1 MDWSIPLGASSPY
14 SPVANNLT
22 PAGNSGGYDLFLDLC
37 SGSANCSQD
46 ICRYNRFM
54 TDLYS
59 VSAKYYDEAY
69 ATLEDLRDLQFYLEM
84 ARRTGGPVLELA
96 CGTGRV
102 LLPIAQQGLRID
114 GVDSSPAMLDQLQ
127 QKLARAPQYVRELAA
142 TSLGD
147 LRSYRSERKYALVI
161 IPFRPLQ
168 HMYTVQDQLAAL
180 NTAAFHLASGG
191 LLAFDVF
198 YPRFESLLAG
208 LGEETLELQWTR
220 KNDPTTSVR
229 RYLRKESVDK
239 INQNFSAQFVYR
251 TYRDDKLI
259 KEETAPLKMSYYTYP
274 HLRALFLLTGLDIVE
289 EYGSCEKAPLD
300 NDSREMVFVL
310 QRSPANRRREN

>member
-1 MDWSIPLGASSPY
+1 MPNAAQKVFGAS
-14 SPVANNLT
+14 ANSLR
-22 PAGNSGGYDLFLDLC
+22 
-37 SGSANCSQD
+37 D
-46 ICRYNRFM
+46 ICRYNLFM
-54 TDLYS
+54 PDLYS

-69 ATLEDLRDLQFYLEM
+69 ATLEDLRDLQFYLGM
-84 ARRTGGPVLELA
+84 ARRTGGPVLELG

-114 GVDSSPAMLDQLQ
+114 GVDGSPAMLDQLQ
-127 QKLARAPQYVRELAA
+127 QKLAREPQHVRERA
-142 TSLGD
+142 TTSVGD

-168 HMYTVQDQLAAL
+168 HMYTVEDQLAAL
-180 NTAAFHLASGG
+180 NTAAFHLGSGG

-208 LGEETLELQWTR
+208 VGEETLELQWIR
-220 KNDPTTSVR
+220 KDDPTTTVR

-239 INQNFSAQFVYR
+239 INQNFSAQFIYR

-259 KEETAPLKMSYYTYP
+259 NEETAPLKMSYYTYP
-274 HLRALFLLTGLDIVE
+274 HLRALFLLAGLEIAE
-289 EYGSCEKAPLD
+289 EYGSSEKAPLD
-300 NDSREMVFVL
+300 NDSKEMVFVL
-310 QRSPANRRREN
+310 QRSSANRERKDR

>member
-1 MDWSIPLGASSPY
+1 
-14 SPVANNLT
+14 
-22 PAGNSGGYDLFLDLC
+22 
-37 SGSANCSQD
+37 
-46 ICRYNRFM
+46 M

-69 ATLEDLRDLQFYLEM
+69 ATLQDLRDLQFYSEM

-102 LLPIAQQGLRID
+102 LLPIAQQGFRID
-114 GVDSSPAMLDQLQ
+114 GVDGSAAMLDQLQ
-127 QKLARAPQYVRELAA
+127 QKLAREPQHVRELAA

-168 HMYTVQDQLAAL
+168 HMYTVEDQLAAL
-180 NTAAFHLASGG
+180 NTAAFHLAFGG

-208 LGEETLELQWTR
+208 VGEETLELQWTL
-220 KNDPTTSVR
+220 KNNPTTTVR

-239 INQNFSAQFVYR
+239 INQNFSAQFIYR

-259 KEETAPLKMSYYTYP
+259 NEETAPLKMSYYTYP
-274 HLRALFLLTGLDIVE
+274 HLRALFLLAGLDIVE

-300 NDSREMVFVL
+300 NDCKEMVFVL
-310 QRSPANRRREN
+310 QRSSANQSGKTE